1 MVGDRRLT
9 ARAVGRAALVA
20 RPAPTVGLAQF
31 AAPEPGPVPR
41 RVAALLAPCRRS
53 VTGHAALTPAGLAAL
68 VAAAGTAASAISA
81 LNAAVAL
88 FVVLK
93 AATPL

>member
-1 MVGDRRLT
+1 M
-9 ARAVGRAALVA
+9 RAVGRAALVA
-20 RPAPTVGLAQF
+20 RPAPAVGPAQF
-31 AAPEPGPVPR
+31 AAPEPGPASR
-41 RVAALLAPCRRS
+41 QVAALLAPVPPAR
-53 VTGHAALTPAGLAAL
+53 HWPPAMTPAGLAAPA
-68 VAAAGTAASAISA
+68 AAAGTAASAISA